1 MLKYVKPFLK
11 TFLAIIL
18 TIAVC
23 LALLILA
30 IFIIFYENDEYEKAT
45 GWSCSN
51 EEFADVYYAE
61 YLAIVDTLWQKYGI
75 TCEKEIEEWHGENG
89 ALDGFTIEFHN
100 DVAMVS
106 ITFNNHNSYGT
117 FRIRLNYFGND
128 EAPFS
133 DYESQRIYVEFIN
146 ELTHSVAY
154 DTRQEECAN
163 HFEKMFF
170 ENLQITDGHPASNYY
185 YHFDDLVGSV
195 GYVVVNDT
203 FVDGSNKMQ
212 GDPDIDY
219 PCSIFEF
226 EGLLK
231 PIENG
236 D

>member
-18 TIAVC
+18 TIIAVC

-45 GWSCSN
+45 CWSCSN

-75 TCEKEIEEWHGENG
+75 TCEKEIEERHGENG

-117 FRIRLNYFGND
+117 FRIRLYYFGND

-163 HFEKMFF
+163 HFEKLFF
-170 ENLQITDGHPASNYY
+170 DNAQKGDDRHGSSYDYHFDEYIGYVGYTVINNYY
-185 YHFDDLVGSV
+185 Y
-195 GYVVVNDT
+195 T
-203 FVDGSNKMQ
+203 
-212 GDPDIDY
+212 DPDI
-219 PCSIFEF
+219 PCNEFIFN
-226 EGLLK
+226 GALK
-231 PIENG
+231 PLTIS